1 MTPEDVIGLH
11 HHVFHNYCDKAGAVF
26 LLENTNKAY
35 RMAVAHWC
43 LRTWT
48 TEKPETEHE
57 P

>member
-1 MTPEDVIGLH
+1 MTPENVIDLH

-43 LRTWT
+43 LRAWI
-48 TEKPETEHE
+48 TEKPEARV
-57 P
+57 